1 MSIKLKSCHFSKSSI
16 FDPNAS
22 CDFSFSCHRR
32 WQNWWSSEQH
42 SREVIGGSV
51 TLKDDVKAAGNRGLR
66 AFCIKSTLQSLLI
79 WVEFHGAAAGEERVP
94 AAGIQ
99 TEGAGLYL
107 LSLFKGMFHIPS
119 YKVTSYTGHTSPM
132 LFKIHVELVCSGPD
146 SVYIVRGMHW
156 YQSQAQI
163 WQHSFIILPWDWA
176 LVFSESF
183 FVHNETLNIL
193 IMISWIHFVFFC
205 RDDELRK
212 CFFIG
217 WERKDYFFKA
227 IFHVAYCIFFDVAA
241 NCLLSLSSKAYF
253 YIKELFL
260 KRKKMLIW
268 VIVVALS
275 NVVVS

>member
-1 MSIKLKSCHFSKSSI
+1 MFFCSLTALFLSIKLKCCHFSKGSM
-16 FDPNAS
+16 FDPSAS
-22 CDFSFSCHRR
+22 CDFSCSCHRR

-99 TEGAGLYL
+99 TEEAGLYL

-183 FVHNETLNIL
+183 CAQWNFKYPNYDLLDTFRVLLQRWWTEK
-193 IMISWIHFVFFC
+193 MFFY
-205 RDDELRK
+205 RMRK
-212 CFFIG
+212 
-217 WERKDYFFKA
+217 ER
-227 IFHVAYCIFFDVAA
+227 
-241 NCLLSLSSKAYF
+241 LLF
-253 YIKELFL
+253 
-260 KRKKMLIW
+260 
-268 VIVVALS
+268 
-275 NVVVS
+275 